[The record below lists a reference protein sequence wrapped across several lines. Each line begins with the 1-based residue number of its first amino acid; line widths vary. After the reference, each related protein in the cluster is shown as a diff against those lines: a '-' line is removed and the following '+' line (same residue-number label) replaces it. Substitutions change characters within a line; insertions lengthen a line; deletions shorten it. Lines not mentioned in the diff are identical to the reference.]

1 MNVWQLENNRF
12 LVVVNAAGGELSS
25 LRDKST
31 GREWLWQRQPGVW
44 NNSATQL
51 FPVVGALIHEGL
63 RVDNRHLPLP
73 AHGFL
78 RHQTFTCLEQGVNHL
93 LLEACSTSKTLG
105 VWPWCWRIQLRLM
118 LHEFGVSVTQRVFN
132 DDRQP
137 FLYSIGWHP
146 GFALPVSSQTGWQV
160 KFGELAVRGPFPT
173 RNRTL
178 VTEDLTRTTQ
188 SFALT
193 EAAFREGAIYFG
205 DCQQQQIRVCSPD
218 GTIVMTLETAEY
230 DWLALWGVP
239 GADLLCIEPLAGTT
253 DAPDFDGTVEKKRGI
268 RLLAPNQSQRF
279 SVKLRF
285 TVDACEGD

>member
-118 LHEFGVSVTQRVFN
+118 LHEFGVSVTQRV
-132 DDRQP
+132 
-137 FLYSIGWHP
+137 LMMT
-146 GFALPVSSQTGWQV
+146 VSHS
-160 KFGELAVRGPFPT
+160 
-173 RNRTL
+173 
-178 VTEDLTRTTQ
+178 
-188 SFALT
+188 
-193 EAAFREGAIYFG
+193 
-205 DCQQQQIRVCSPD
+205 
-218 GTIVMTLETAEY
+218 
-230 DWLALWGVP
+230 
-239 GADLLCIEPLAGTT
+239 CIPLAGTPGLRCLYP
-253 DAPDFDGTVEKKRGI
+253 AKRDGR
-268 RLLAPNQSQRF
+268 
-279 SVKLRF
+279 
-285 TVDACEGD
+285 